1 MLTIPRISSLVS
13 VSLLVA
19 GAAFAQS
26 TATSANTT
34 MGTNPNPPATQTAP
48 GNMMNSG
55 SSGGDSGK
63 MGGKMGGNMAAGSMS
78 GGKSMHHRMRSH
90 SGGAKGRVWNDT
102 TRLEALLT
110 DAQTNVSVNG
120 DTWKKVANEANS
132 LANRVY
138 MHASGNATARS
149 AARDLRTHVR
159 ELHKAAMAG
168 DAAGVRTHA
177 SMALPYAHKL
187 VDWSTPAGGSHGM

>member
-55 SSGGDSGK
+55 SSGGDTGK
-63 MGGKMGGNMAAGSMS
+63 MGGKMGAGSMS

-90 SGGAKGRVWNDT
+90 SGGAKGSVWNDT

>member
-1 MLTIPRISSLVS
+1 MLTMPRISSLVS

-48 GNMMNSG
+48 GKMMNSG
-55 SSGGDSGK
+55 SSGGDNGK
-63 MGGKMGGNMAAGSMS
+63 TGGKMGGNMAAGSMS

-90 SGGAKGRVWNDT
+90 SGGAKGSVWNDT

-110 DAQTNVSVNG
+110 DAQTNASVSG
-120 DTWKKVANEANS
+120 DAWKKVANEANS
-132 LANRVY
+132 LASRVY
-138 MHASGNATARS
+138 VHASGNATARS

-159 ELHKAAMAG
+159 ELHTAAMAG

-187 VDWSTPAGGSHGM
+187 VDWSTPAGGAHGM